1 MLCSATFSASNPSRT
16 ASEHLKR
23 GAFPNFAVPLATA
36 SLPAA
41 AATVSS
47 AMADLRAQWR
57 RVTKERGR
65 AEQRLALL
73 FLPLCTPR
81 GKIHRF
87 LLLHGAASSPAPP
100 LLPFL
105 LRA

>member
-1 MLCSATFSASNPSRT
+1 MLCSATFSASNPSQT
-16 ASEHLKR
+16 ASKHLKC

-47 AMADLRAQWR
+47 TMADLRAQWR
-57 RVTKERGR
+57 RATKERGR
-65 AEQRLALL
+65 AEQRLARL

-81 GKIHRF
+81 GKIHRL

-105 LRA
+105 LWA

>member
-36 SLPAA
+36 SLPATA
-41 AATVSS
+41 AMVSS

-57 RVTKERGR
+57 RATKERGR
-65 AEQRLALL
+65 AEQRLARL
-73 FLPLCTPR
+73 FLPR
-81 GKIHRF
+81 GKIHRL
-87 LLLHGAASSPAPP
+87 LLLHGAAWSPAPP